1 MLFFR
6 PLCFILRLKIKQNF
20 SLWYSF
26 ILCPKFLFK
35 IIMVPHYDFS
45 LKMSNFLF
53 FTSKIVIF
61 WAFSAISIDHF
72 SKKFPCSAIF
82 AKKHQYFNKKIFEKT
97 TWGDQGNFSYFW
109 RKITKK
115 SSWGI
120 KVMWSPSGF
129 LNFCEK
135 VEFIEKK
142 LSKNWIFAK
151 KSNFVKKIAF
161 YNKKSLFTYHQAIN
175 VLKIIS
181 DFVKNKFF

>member
-6 PLCFILRLKIKQNF
+6 PFCFILRLKIKQNF
-20 SLWYSF
+20 SLWYPL

-61 WAFSAISIDHF
+61 WAFSAISNWPF
-72 SKKFPCSAIF
+72 FKKISLLRYFC
-82 AKKHQYFNKKIFEKT
+82 KKYQYFNKKIFEKT
-97 TWGDQGNFSYFW
+97 TWGDQGNFFYFW

-115 SSWGI
+115 LSWGI
-120 KVMWSPSGF
+120 KVMWPPSGF

-135 VEFIEKK
+135 VEFIEK
-142 LSKNWIFAK
+142 
-151 KSNFVKKIAF
+151 
-161 YNKKSLFTYHQAIN
+161 NKKKNCQ
-175 VLKIIS
+175 KIE
-181 DFVKNKFF
+181 FLQKNRIL